1 MIATRHN
8 SISIGAFFDFDETLL
23 DTESS
28 RLGFK
33 YLWERRLV
41 SFGFIAKV
49 LFANF
54 FYKRHWMSDETIAA
68 IMLKFYRGKRLA
80 EFQQGA
86 GAFYQEHLK
95 THLAP
100 NILERVEHH
109 HQQGHVLVLISGSI
123 RYLLEPVAEDLGF
136 HHLLCTDLEIGPDG
150 FLTGRAQGPLCLDS
164 TKRELAEKLARD
176 FRIDLTASY
185 AYGNHQAD
193 LPLLKSVGHPHVVEP
208 TKPLR
213 NVAVNKGWP
222 VLTYR

>member
-1 MIATRHN
+1 MNTHN
-8 SISIGAFFDFDETLL
+8 NSSSVGAFFDFDETLL

-41 SFGFIAKV
+41 SRGFIAKV
-49 LFANF
+49 MIANF
-54 FYKRHWMSDETIAA
+54 FYKRHWMSDEKIAA
-68 IMLKFYRGKRLA
+68 IMLKFYRGKRLE

-86 GAFYQEHLK
+86 AAFYQEHLK
-95 THLAP
+95 PHLAP
-100 NILERVEHH
+100 NILRKVEHH
-109 HQQGHVLVLISGSI
+109 HQEGHTLVLISGSI

-136 HHLLCTDLEIGPDG
+136 HHLLCTDLEVGSDG
-150 FLTGRAQGPLCLDS
+150 LLTGRAQGPLCLDS
-164 TKRELAEKLARD
+164 TKRVLAEKLAGD
-176 FRIDLTASY
+176 AKIDLASSY

-208 TKPLR
+208 TQPLKT
-213 NVAVNKGWP
+213 VAMEKNWP